1 LQLIDEGFETGDR
14 AVLDWLECDDE
25 EVRVELQLIEEGFE
39 TGDRAVLDSF
49 DPLECDGKEAGVNM
63 LDSAVLD
70 SSKVQLDVEGT
81 VRGVELV
88 VNPYPKL
95 RFTTKHVNSCPSSHY
110 TLKSTLKGP
119 YHVARGLGAWR
130 GLPKQVS

>member
-1 LQLIDEGFETGDR
+1 M
-14 AVLDWLECDDE
+14 LDWLECDDE

-49 DPLECDGKEAGVNM
+49 DPLEYDGKEAGVNM

-81 VRGVELV
+81 VRWL
-88 VNPYPKL
+88 
-95 RFTTKHVNSCPSSHY
+95 
-110 TLKSTLKGP
+110 
-119 YHVARGLGAWR
+119 
-130 GLPKQVS
+130 